1 MLWYRSSTIFD
12 HELLKHKKSGWRGT
26 QCTVNRQLKLVYTVW
41 CFSNGM
47 LTTFLVNRGTWPRKT
62 WVAFPLSAWVV
73 WVSGIL
79 TKWWWQIG
87 HKLERRLVR
96 VWCACPGAFA
106 HNHFIWV
113 VVETFPMV
121 LSIECL
127 DQSILYIPL
136 HHHHHQSLLY
146 KTNVFMRSLSL
157 KGEKK
162 FRRENC

>member
-12 HELLKHKKSGWRGT
+12 HELLKHKTWGWRGT
-26 QCTVNRQLKLVYTVW
+26 QCTVNRQLELVYTVW
-41 CFSNGM
+41 CFSNWM

-62 WVAFPLSAWVV
+62 WVAFPLPAWVV

-79 TKWWWQIG
+79 TKWWWQMG

-96 VWCACPGAFA
+96 VMVRMPRCIRTQPFYSGSWW
-106 HNHFIWV
+106 NIS
-113 VVETFPMV
+113 MV

-136 HHHHHQSLLY
+136 YHHHHQSLFY
-146 KTNVFMRSLSL
+146 KTNVFKRSLSL

>member
-41 CFSNGM
+41 CFSNRM

-73 WVSGIL
+73 LVSGIL
-79 TKWWWQIG
+79 TKWWWQMG

-96 VWCACPGAFA
+96 VMVRMPRCIRTQPFYSGSCWNISYG
-106 HNHFIWV
+106 FIYWV
-113 VVETFPMV
+113 FGPINPIHSFTSSSSSVA
-121 LSIECL
+121 
-127 DQSILYIPL
+127 
-136 HHHHHQSLLY
+136 SLQN
-146 KTNVFMRSLSL
+146 KCFHEVPFT
-157 KGEKK
+157 KGREKV
-162 FRRENC
+162 